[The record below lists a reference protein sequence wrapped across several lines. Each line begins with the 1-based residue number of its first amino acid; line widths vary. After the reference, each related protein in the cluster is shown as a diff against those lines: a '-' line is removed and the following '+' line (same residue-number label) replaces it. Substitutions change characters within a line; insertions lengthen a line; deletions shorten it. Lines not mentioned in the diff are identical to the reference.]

1 MSLIIPEEGPSG
13 LSATVTTLERQL
25 RVMCEDLEALSEKVR
40 AQQFDDIK
48 NQGRILGDI
57 RQWLKMA
64 IEAEVQLEQRKKK
77 EQGIVNGYALDMDA
91 ARASIGCRLDRLRR
105 AGCPGR
111 FPRQSK

>member
-1 MSLIIPEEGPSG
+1 MSLITPQEGPSG

-25 RVMCEDLEALSEKVR
+25 RGMCEDLEALSDKVR

-48 NQGRILGDI
+48 NQSRILGDI

-64 IEAEVQLEQRKKK
+64 IEAETQLEQRKKK

-91 ARASIGCRLDRLRR
+91 ARDSIGCRLDRLRR

-111 FPRQSK
+111 FPR

>member
-1 MSLIIPEEGPSG
+1 MSLITPEEGPSG

-25 RVMCEDLEALSEKVR
+25 RGMCEDLEALSDKVR
-40 AQQFDDIK
+40 AEQFDDIK
-48 NQGRILGDI
+48 NQSRILGDI

-64 IEAEVQLEQRKKK
+64 IEAETQLEQRKKK

-91 ARASIGCRLDRLRR
+91 ARDSIGCRLDRLRR

-111 FPRQSK
+111 FPR

>member
-1 MSLIIPEEGPSG
+1 MSLITPEEGPSA

-25 RVMCEDLEALSEKVR
+25 RGMCEDLEALSEMVR
-40 AQQFDDIK
+40 ARATSTISK
-48 NQGRILGDI
+48 TSSRILGDI

-64 IEAEVQLEQRKKK
+64 IEAETQLEQRKKK

-91 ARASIGCRLDRLRR
+91 ARDSIGCRLDRLRR

-111 FPRQSK
+111 FPR

>member
-1 MSLIIPEEGPSG
+1 MSLITPEDGPSG

-25 RVMCEDLEALSEKVR
+25 RGMCEDLEALSDKVR

-48 NQGRILGDI
+48 TQSRILGDI

-64 IEAEVQLEQRKKK
+64 IEAETQLEQRKKK

-91 ARASIGCRLDRLRR
+91 ARDSIGCRLDRLRR
-105 AGCPGR
+105 AGGPGR
-111 FPRQSK
+111 FPR

>member
-1 MSLIIPEEGPSG
+1 MSLITPEEGPSG

-25 RVMCEDLEALSEKVR
+25 RGMCEDLEALSEKVR

-48 NQGRILGDI
+48 SQSRILGDI

-64 IEAEVQLEQRKKK
+64 IEAETQLEQRKKK

-91 ARASIGCRLDRLRR
+91 ARDSIGCRLDRLRR
-105 AGCPGR
+105 ARCPGR
-111 FPRQSK
+111 FPG

>member
-1 MSLIIPEEGPSG
+1 MSLITPEEGPSG

-25 RVMCEDLEALSEKVR
+25 RGMCEDLEALSDRVR
-40 AQQFDDIK
+40 AEDFEDIK
-48 NQGRILGDI
+48 NRSRILGDI

-64 IEAEVQLEQRKKK
+64 IEAETQLEQRKKK

-91 ARASIGCRLDRLRR
+91 ARDSIGCRLDRLRR

-111 FPRQSK
+111 FPR

>member
-1 MSLIIPEEGPSG
+1 MSLITPEEGQSA

-25 RVMCEDLEALSEKVR
+25 RAMCEDLEALSDSVR
-40 AQQFDDIK
+40 AEDFEDIK
-48 NQGRILGDI
+48 NRSRILGDI

-64 IEAEVQLEQRKKK
+64 IEAETQLEQRKKK

-91 ARASIGCRLDRLRR
+91 ARDSIGCRLDRLRR

-111 FPRQSK
+111 FPR

>member
-1 MSLIIPEEGPSG
+1 MSLITPEEGPSG

-25 RVMCEDLEALSEKVR
+25 RGMCEDLEALSDKVR

-48 NQGRILGDI
+48 TQSRILGDI

-64 IEAEVQLEQRKKK
+64 IEAETQLEQRKKK

-91 ARASIGCRLDRLRR
+91 ARDSIGCRLDRLRR
-105 AGCPGR
+105 ARCPGR
-111 FPRQSK
+111 FPG

>member
-1 MSLIIPEEGPSG
+1 MSLITPEEGPSG

-25 RVMCEDLEALSEKVR
+25 RGMCEDLEALSEQVR

-48 NQGRILGDI
+48 SQSRILGDI

-64 IEAEVQLEQRKKK
+64 IEAETQLEQRKKK

-91 ARASIGCRLDRLRR
+91 ARDSIGCRLDRLRR
-105 AGCPGR
+105 ARCPGR
-111 FPRQSK
+111 FPR

>member
-1 MSLIIPEEGPSG
+1 MSLITPEEGPSA

-25 RVMCEDLEALSEKVR
+25 RGMCEDLEALSEKVR
-40 AQQFDDIK
+40 AEDFEDIK
-48 NQGRILGDI
+48 NRSRILGDI

-64 IEAEVQLEQRKKK
+64 IEAETQLEQRKKK

-91 ARASIGCRLDRLRR
+91 ARDSIGCRLDRLRR

-111 FPRQSK
+111 FPR

>member
-1 MSLIIPEEGPSG
+1 MSLKTPEEGQSA

-25 RVMCEDLEALSEKVR
+25 RGMCEDLEALSDKVR
-40 AQQFDDIK
+40 AEDFEDIK
-48 NQGRILGDI
+48 NRSRILGDI

-64 IEAEVQLEQRKKK
+64 IEAETQLEQRKKK

-91 ARASIGCRLDRLRR
+91 ARDSIGCRLDRLRR

-111 FPRQSK
+111 FPR

>member
-1 MSLIIPEEGPSG
+1 MSLITPEEGPSG

-25 RVMCEDLEALSEKVR
+25 RGMCEDLEALSDKVR
-40 AQQFDDIK
+40 AEDFDDIK
-48 NQGRILGDI
+48 NRSRILGDI

-64 IEAEVQLEQRKKK
+64 IEAETQLEQRKKK

-91 ARASIGCRLDRLRR
+91 ARDSIGCRLDRLRR

-111 FPRQSK
+111 FPR